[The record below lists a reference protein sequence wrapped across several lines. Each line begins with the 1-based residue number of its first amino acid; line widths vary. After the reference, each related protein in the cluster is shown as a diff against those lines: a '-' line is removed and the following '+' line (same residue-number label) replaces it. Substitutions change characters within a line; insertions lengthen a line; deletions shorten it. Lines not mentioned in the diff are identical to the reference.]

1 MVSVSGQ
8 MVPWHEKMTITDLL
22 KKIDEPHAYVVVR
35 INNTYVSRP
44 NFDKTLI
51 PDNSEVF
58 LIPMIAGG

>member
-1 MVSVSGQ
+1 MVKVSGH
-8 MVPWHEKMTITDLL
+8 MVPWHEGMTIRDLL

-44 NFDKTLI
+44 NFDKTFI